1 MPVEHVA
8 TVIEFIPPVSDVGK
22 ARRCWHL
29 TNDRELRG
37 GFLRIRTVSG

>member
-1 MPVEHVA
+1 MPVERVA
-8 TVIEFIPPVSDVGK
+8 TVIDVIPPVSDFGK

-37 GFLRIRTVSG
+37 GFLRIRTVPG